1 MRIRVVDSSPGF
13 SVISRDW
20 QYESPRLTL
29 RELIEDRVRRE
40 VQTFNEHRPDVYRGL
55 VQPEESEQILN
66 GYRMKRV
73 RELDPEQECA
83 RAVKAFENNAFLV
96 FAGGKQLDSLEDEI
110 DLESAGEL
118 EFVRLIPL
126 IGG

>member
-20 QYESPRLTL
+20 QYESAHLTL

-40 VQTFNEHRPDVYRGL
+40 VHAFNETRPEIYRGL

-66 GYRMKRV
+66 GYRLKRV
-73 RELDPEQECA
+73 RELDAEQECA
-83 RAVKAFENNAFLV
+83 RALKAFEANAFLV
-96 FAGGKQLDSLEDEI
+96 FAGGAQLD
-110 DLESAGEL
+110 
-118 EFVRLIPL
+118 
-126 IGG
+126 